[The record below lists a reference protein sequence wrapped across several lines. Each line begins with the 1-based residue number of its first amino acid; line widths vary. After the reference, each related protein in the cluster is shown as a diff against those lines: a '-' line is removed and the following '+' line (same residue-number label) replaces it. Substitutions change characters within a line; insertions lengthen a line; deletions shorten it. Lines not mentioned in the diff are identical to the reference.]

1 MYALH
6 CIYRENNS
14 SAHFDEF
21 LHFVTAFWKT
31 LILGCGVIDHDKR
44 RILLREACNGLSLGS
59 VCHGFV
65 DRLGVG
71 SNVARNCPV
80 NLKGVHVQ

>member
-21 LHFVTAFWKT
+21 LLKT
-31 LILGCGVIDHDKR
+31 LILGCGVIDLDKR

-59 VCHGFV
+59 VCHGFL